1 MSDNDMA
8 ISTDPSADANIDGT
22 YAPLPPYN
30 DPSAGDAIIR
40 TSDGVE
46 LHVRRSDLVIV
57 GLDPNGMITGLHP
70 SRGGP
75 KPTFPVQ
82 ETGNIWEKVLR
93 ICLVHEEEPY
103 TLDDIAALLEVGR
116 KYDIAG
122 MPSRLRYALV
132 QPAFL
137 ENEPVRVFLLAS
149 AYGIHDM
156 AEIAARRTLELAT
169 LRLSPFD
176 ALHAASAA
184 DYHRLLA
191 YREECGRVATAVTRP
206 RKGEEVLPGWIA
218 GKLAHWR
225 PLSMTCVGG
234 CAAKS
239 KTLLVVEGE
248 GKPTTIYLRIRE
260 SWITYLETLG
270 AMLAEQPRAS
280 LASSPELIEP
290 VISSAVG
297 CAHCAKTIY
306 PNCTAFSRAMEAEIA
321 KAVSK
326 MKLTL

>member
-1 MSDNDMA
+1 MA
-8 ISTDPSADANIDGT
+8 IAAANPHADANINRI

-30 DPSAGDAIIR
+30 DPAAGDAIIR
-40 TSDGVE
+40 TSDGTE
-46 LHVRRSDLVIV
+46 LHVRKSHLAIV
-57 GLDPNGMITGLHP
+57 GLDPNGIVTDMRPTHG
-70 SRGGP
+70 SP
-75 KPTFPVQ
+75 KPAVVVQ
-82 ETGNIWEKVLR
+82 ETAAIWEKVLR
-93 ICLVHEEEPY
+93 ICLMHEEQPY

-137 ENEPVRVFLLAS
+137 EKEPVRVFLVAC
-149 AYGIHDM
+149 AYGLHDM
-156 AEIAARRTLELAT
+156 AEIAARRTLEIAT
-169 LRLSPFD
+169 LRHNPFD

-191 YREECGRVATAVTRP
+191 YREECGRAASAVTQP
-206 RKGEEVLPGWIA
+206 RVGEEVLPEWIS
-218 GKLAHWR
+218 GKPAHWK

-234 CAAKS
+234 CAVKS

-248 GKPTTIYLRIRE
+248 GKPTTIYVRIRE

-270 AMLAEQPRAS
+270 AMLAEQPQAS

-290 VISSAVG
+290 VISSAVE

-306 PNCTAFSRAMEAEIA
+306 PYCVAFSRAMEVEIG
-321 KAVSK
+321 KAVAKVSD
-326 MKLTL
+326 TF